1 MYKYKIFDIII
12 CEVDIMC
19 GFVGFIDKKKNK
31 KKIIKDMADIIV
43 HRGPDS
49 DGYYT
54 DDDCALGFRRLS
66 IIDLSGGTQPIY
78 NEDKTMAI
86 IFNGEIYNYQ
96 EIRKDLLKKGHK
108 FKTESDT
115 EVILHGYEEYHEK
128 ILDKLRGM
136 FAFVIYNVND
146 KTLFGARDF
155 YGIKPLYYYKDDN
168 EFMFGS
174 EIKSFLGHPGF
185 KKELNRDMLKQY
197 LTFQY
202 SVGEDTF
209 FKNVYKLRPGHYFK
223 YHDGELEIVK
233 YYELKINNDDSK
245 SLDEWKDI
253 IRKELN
259 ESIKYHK
266 VSDVE
271 VGSFL
276 SSGVDSSIV
285 ATLSDVDK
293 TFTVGYDNKKYSE
306 IDYAKELSDKIG
318 VKNISKKI
326 SKEEYFKKFP
336 MIQYYMD
343 EPLADAS
350 AVALYFVAN
359 TASKHVKVALSG
371 EGADE
376 IFGGYNIYH
385 EPYSVSWYNKI
396 PYPVRRFIGILA
408 YPMRNHSGF
417 NFLVRRSKKLE
428 DRYVGNAFIFE
439 PRDADKVLSYKDTR
453 NFRELTK
460 PYYDKVKDY
469 DQVAKMQY
477 IDFNFWLIGDILL
490 KADKMSMANSLE
502 VRVPFLD
509 RPLVSEVI
517 NMPAKYKIV
526 GNQTKYAFREVC
538 KEALPEKWADKK
550 KLGFPVPIREWIK
563 EENIYN
569 DIYKKFSEASEF
581 FKPKEIIKLLEEHKN
596 GKRDNS
602 RKVWTIY
609 SFLIWYQEYFVKR

>member
-1 MYKYKIFDIII
+1 
-12 CEVDIMC
+12 MC
-19 GFVGFIDKKKNK
+19 GFVGFVDKAKDKKK
-31 KKIIKDMADIIV
+31 IVKDMADIIV

-49 DGYYT
+49 DGYYVG
-54 DDDCALGFRRLS
+54 DECALGFRRLS
-66 IIDLSGGTQPIY
+66 IIDLNGGSQPIY
-78 NEDKTMAI
+78 NEDKDKVI
-86 IFNGEIYNYQ
+86 VFNGEIYNYQ
-96 EIRKDLLKKGHK
+96 EIREDLIKKGHK
-108 FKTESDT
+108 FSTNSDT
-115 EVILHGYEEYHEK
+115 EVVLHGYEEYEAK

-136 FAFVIYNVND
+136 FAFIIYDTKDNSV
-146 KTLFGARDF
+146 FGVRDF
-155 YGIKPLYYYKDDN
+155 YGIKPLYYYKTDD

-174 EIKSFLGHPGF
+174 EIKSFLGHPNF

-209 FKNVYKLRPGHYFK
+209 FKDVYKLRPGHYFK
-223 YHDGELEIVK
+223 YKDGKLDIKK
-233 YYELKINNDDSK
+233 YYEIKIESDDSK
-245 SLDEWKDI
+245 SLEEWKDI

-259 ESIKYHK
+259 ESLKYHK

-285 ATLSDVDK
+285 ATLSNVDK

-306 IDYAKELSDKIG
+306 IDYAKELSEKIK

-326 SKEEYFKKFP
+326 SKEEYFDKFSL
-336 MIQYYMD
+336 IQYHMD
-343 EPLADAS
+343 EPLADPS

-396 PYPVRRFIGILA
+396 PYPIRRFIGVLA
-408 YPMRNHSGF
+408 YPLRNHTGF

-439 PRDADKVLSYKDTR
+439 PSEANKILSYEDKHS
-453 NFRELTK
+453 FKELTK
-460 PYYDKVKDY
+460 PYYDKIKSYGDVE
-469 DQVAKMQY
+469 KMQY

-509 RPLVSEVI
+509 RPLISNVI
-517 NMPAKYKIV
+517 SIPSKYKIV
-526 GNQTKYAFREVC
+526 GNETKYAFRQVC
-538 KEALPEKWADKK
+538 KETLDSKWADKK
-550 KLGFPVPIREWIK
+550 KLGFPVPMREWIK
-563 EENIYN
+563 EEDVYS
-569 DIYKKFSEASEF
+569 DIHKSFEGASEF
-581 FKPKEIIKLLEEHKN
+581 FNTSNIIKLLDEHKN

-602 RKVWTIY
+602 RKIWTIY
-609 SFLIWYQEYFVKR
+609 TFLVWYNEYFIKR

>member
-1 MYKYKIFDIII
+1 
-12 CEVDIMC
+12 MC
-19 GFVGFIDKKKNK
+19 GFVGFVDKAKNK
-31 KKIIKDMADIIV
+31 KKIIKDMADMIV

-49 DGYYT
+49 DGYYVS
-54 DDDCALGFRRLS
+54 DDCTLGFRRLS
-66 IIDLSGGTQPIY
+66 IIDLAGGDQPIY
-78 NEDKTMAI
+78 NEDNSKAV

-96 EIRKDLLKKGHK
+96 DIKKDLLEKGHK
-108 FKTESDT
+108 FKTDSDT
-115 EVILHGYEEYHEK
+115 EVILHGYEEYGSK

-136 FAFVIYNVND
+136 FAFVIYDIKN
-146 KTLFGARDF
+146 KSLFGARDF
-155 YGIKPLYYYKDDN
+155 YGIKPLYYYIDDN

-174 EIKSFLGHPGF
+174 EIKAFLAHPNF

-202 SVGEDTF
+202 SVSEDTF
-209 FKNVYKLRPGHYFK
+209 FKNVYKLRPGHYFTYK
-223 YHDGELEIVK
+223 DGKLDISK
-233 YYELKINNDDSK
+233 YYEIDLTSDNSK
-245 SLDEWKDI
+245 SLEEWKDI

-266 VSDVE
+266 ISDVE

-293 TFTVGYDNKKYSE
+293 TFTVGYDYKKYSE
-306 IDYAKELSDKIG
+306 IDYAKELSSKIG

-326 SKEEYFKKFP
+326 SKEEYFNKFGD
-336 MIQYYMD
+336 IQYYMD
-343 EPLADAS
+343 EPLADPA
-350 AVALYFVAN
+350 AAALYFVAN

-396 PYPVRRFIGILA
+396 PYVIRRGIGA
-408 YPMRNHSGF
+408 VVYPLRNYRGF

-428 DRYVGNAFIFE
+428 DRYVGNAFIFD
-439 PRDADKVLSYKDTR
+439 PRDADKILSYKDDRT
-453 NFRELTK
+453 FKELTK
-460 PYYDKVKDY
+460 PYYEKIKNYGDVE
-469 DQVAKMQY
+469 KMQY

-509 RPLVSEVI
+509 RKLISNVIHMPSE
-517 NMPAKYKIV
+517 YKIH
-526 GNQTKYAFREVC
+526 GNETKYAFREVC
-538 KEALPEKWADKK
+538 KETLDPKWAEKK

-563 EENIYN
+563 EEDIYN
-569 DIYKKFSEASEF
+569 KIDKMFDNGGKF
-581 FKPKEIIKLLEEHKN
+581 FKVDKIKKLLREHVD

-602 RKVWTIY
+602 RKIWTIY
-609 SFLIWYQEYFVKR
+609 TFLVWYQEYFINR